1 MTITK
6 QKQISNHG
14 WLDNGEYGS
23 PCSPLFFFSL
33 GDFVMSDNEYE
44 SIDYWEELAERE
56 DESYTPYSYV
66 YQMLSEELIVE
77 DLESF
82 DWDEES
88 QCIILQC

>member
-1 MTITK
+1 M
-6 QKQISNHG
+6 
-14 WLDNGEYGS
+14 GS
-23 PCSPLFFFSL
+23 MVRPAPLSFFFSL
-33 GDFVMSDNEYE
+33 GDFFMSDNEYE

-88 QCIILQC
+88 